1 MLPDYGR
8 MIQLPKLT
16 SEVLAIKDGH
26 AFTYNSLTLFS
37 QITEKLK

>member
-1 MLPDYGR
+1 MFPGYGR

-16 SEVLAIKDGH
+16 SEVFAIKDGR

-37 QITEKLK
+37 QCNGQLK